1 SAIRASARVE
11 FPPRRTPMERRMNA
25 LTAAACLLVFGVAT
39 AQDAPK
45 SADPSGSATDGSSS
59 GDDELQGRV
68 CRCTKM
74 IGMNV
79 KNAKGEKI
87 GDVDDLVI
95 DKGEGVVAY
104 GILSFGGFL
113 GIGEKLFAIPYGNL
127 KRSGDD
133 VIVDLTRDQLENAP
147 SFAKDAWP
155 EFDRAYGDRG
165 HAPYRSPPSWRS
177 DRWPA
182 ETKALGKDALDTE
195 HLRDHGMCRASK
207 AIGMDVQDTAGKGLG
222 DVDDL
227 VIDDANGR
235 IVYAVL
241 SFGGFLG

>member
-45 SADPSGSATDGSSS
+45 SADPSGSATDRTSS

-87 GDVDDLVI
+87 GEVDDLVV

-104 GILSFGGFL
+104 GVLSFGGFL

-133 VIVDLTRDQLENAP
+133 VIVDLTREQLEKAP

-155 EFDRAYGDRG
+155 AFDRAYGARV
-165 HAPYRSPPSWRS
+165 HAHYKSTPYWQS
-177 DRWPA
+177 DKTPV
-182 ETKALGKDALDTE
+182 ETKALDKDALDAE
-195 HLRDHGMCRASK
+195 HLRDHGMCRATK
-207 AIGMDVQDTAGKGLG
+207 AIGMDVE
-222 DVDDL
+222 
-227 VIDDANGR
+227 
-235 IVYAVL
+235 
-241 SFGGFLG
+241 

>member
-1 SAIRASARVE
+1 APIGTTRRAIGARRATTSRLPRARRRRHAGCEIRGSAIRASARVE

-25 LTAAACLLVFGVAT
+25 LTAAACLLLVGVAT

-45 SADPSGSATDGSSS
+45 SADPSGSATDRTSS

-87 GDVDDLVI
+87 GEVDDLVV

-104 GILSFGGFL
+104 GVLSFGGFL

-127 KRSGDD
+127 KRSG
-133 VIVDLTRDQLENAP
+133 
-147 SFAKDAWP
+147 
-155 EFDRAYGDRG
+155 
-165 HAPYRSPPSWRS
+165 
-177 DRWPA
+177 
-182 ETKALGKDALDTE
+182 
-195 HLRDHGMCRASK
+195 
-207 AIGMDVQDTAGKGLG
+207 
-222 DVDDL
+222 
-227 VIDDANGR
+227 
-235 IVYAVL
+235 
-241 SFGGFLG
+241 